1 MPIQEP
7 CPGKKQDKIR
17 SKIKEKTPCRRAIR
31 SNSPGSS
38 GTGSFPLLSLPQ
50 YGQNQTGAV
59 SGQRY
64 RQQDNLPYAIRKA
77 GTQCGVPEGIQLWI
91 TNPESLLPCVTDF
104 PLLPSVTVYTL
115 HKVTNSSYTVNHC
128 MVTPGNAYTLQKVI
142 KSVLCAPTAGL
153 STPIHPVVLSRM
165 SRHICRSSIKVRQY
179 GIHVFPRIAQKT
191 ALLYTNPDGN
201 GIRWKPGAVPPL

>member
-1 MPIQEP
+1 MQSVRPHTVRCAGGDSALDHQS
-7 CPGKKQDKIR
+7 GK
-17 SKIKEKTPCRRAIR
+17 S
-31 SNSPGSS
+31 
-38 GTGSFPLLSLPQ
+38 
-50 YGQNQTGAV
+50 
-59 SGQRY
+59 
-64 RQQDNLPYAIRKA
+64 
-77 GTQCGVPEGIQLWI
+77 
-91 TNPESLLPCVTDF
+91 VTLCNRF